1 MSVNHWWTTGVDNI
15 VPEQWS
21 VSCWWTTA
29 GIHYCT
35 WAKKVGELLVSNSRY
50 NYTTIPEQRRSVSVN
65 NSRYTLLYLS
75 NGPWVAGE
83 QQPVYTTVPEQ
94 RPVSFWW
101 TTAGIYYCTRTTARE
116 FLVNNSGYILLYLSN
131 GPWVS
136 GEQQPV
142 YTTVPE
148 QRRSVSFWRTTA
160 GIYYCTWAK
169 KVRELL
175 ADRSLLSM
183 APCTLAMMASSCRKC
198 TSCLVGW
205 TLTSTFCGEISR
217 LKRHRPMM
225 STICSE
231 ISRLKWH
238 RPMMSTICSE
248 ISRLKWNRPMTSTV
262 CSEISRL
269 KRHRPVMSTI
279 CSEISRLKWHRPMTS
294 TIYSEI
300 SRLKWQT
307 NEVYNL

>member
-1 MSVNHWWTTGVDNI
+1 MV
-15 VPEQWS
+15 
-21 VSCWWTTA
+21 C
-29 GIHYCT
+29 
-35 WAKKVGELLVSNSRY
+35 ELL
-50 NYTTIPEQRRSVSVN
+50 VN

-75 NGPWVAGE
+75 KEGRWVISEQQPIQLYYYTWAQKVRECE

-94 RPVSFWW
+94 RPLSCWW
-101 TTAGIYYCTRTTARE
+101 TTARIYYCTWATARE

-136 GEQQPV
+136 GEQPV

-148 QRRSVSFWRTTA
+148 QRSVSFWWTTA

-231 ISRLKWH
+231 ISRLKRHRPMMSTICSEISRLKWH

-248 ISRLKWNRPMTSTV
+248 ISRLKWNRPMTSTI

-269 KRHRPVMSTI
+269 KRHRPMMSTI